1 MLIKTFD
8 KDILR
13 YYDDPST
20 RFARIDFLCIIRV
33 FETQIYLYIIFEES
47 RIFSFLILLTYIS
60 LNVINVEMV
69 T

>member
-1 MLIKTFD
+1 MYNKSF
-8 KDILR
+8 
-13 YYDDPST
+13 
-20 RFARIDFLCIIRV
+20 